1 MTTRWSKLNI
11 FAVVFFACC
20 VALSLRPETVYADDF
35 GRIVHHIEASYHVH
49 RNYRFLMGF
58 AGIAVKFWHVGG
70 VKSMKIAIFEDQHLD
85 GTDTDRKLDE
95 IIARASQSG
104 WRPMVRSVSRRTG
117 EHVYIYAQD
126 AGKDL
131 KLLVVNV
138 EPNEAEVIQVK
149 VDPKRL
155 EEFIAENTHHSGHHG
170 HETVDGM
177 MSFR

>member
-11 FAVVFFACC
+11 FAVVFFSCC
-20 VALSLRPETVYADDF
+20 VALSFGPNVVYADDF

-49 RNYRFLMGF
+49 RNYRFLMGC
-58 AGIAVKFWHVGG
+58 AGLVVRFWHVGG
-70 VKSMKIAIFEDQHLD
+70 VKSFKLAYFENQHLD
-85 GTDTDRKLDE
+85 GADTDRELDE
-95 IIARASQSG
+95 IVTRASQSG
-104 WRPMVRSVSRRTG
+104 WRPMVRSVSRRSG

-138 EPNEAEVIQVK
+138 EPNDAEVIQVK

-155 EEFIAENTHHSGHHG
+155 EEFIAENVGHLERNRHSGTNG
-170 HETVDGM
+170 AMT
-177 MSFR
+177 FF

>member
-1 MTTRWSKLNI
+1 
-11 FAVVFFACC
+11 
-20 VALSLRPETVYADDF
+20 
-35 GRIVHHIEASYHVH
+35 VHHIEASYHVH

-58 AGIAVKFWHVGG
+58 AGVAVKFWHVGG

-95 IIARASQSG
+95 LVARVSKSG
-104 WRPMVRSVSRRTG
+104 WQPMVRSVSRRTG

-155 EEFIAENTHHSGHHG
+155 EEFIAENTHHAGRNHRSD
-170 HETVDGM
+170 VDGAM
-177 MSFR
+177 TFF